1 MMVKTTDLKYLAI
14 IIVTAFVYSFG
25 LIFFTGVPARY
36 QLNSDAEVHLV
47 HWREFSNN
55 GRILLANDAM
65 FKLDIRPK
73 GELFVDKIIVKIGE
87 FFGFNILSW
96 SVIISYISLLIFLS
110 GVYFVVSRSLNNNL
124 MGFLVGLGSIIPA
137 FSLGGSSWGIPANG
151 FLPRDLA
158 LGLAVWLL
166 GLYLF
171 GIKNRSIW
179 SIGLM
184 FLVMGLLANW
194 YPLLFFHFSLALILA
209 DIIRLRSLNWNH
221 VFYGLIFC
229 TGAVFAISD
238 IVSKSLS
245 FTAINMEAFR
255 GRFSY
260 LLLES
265 WEYAFL
271 RYLRRFI
278 LYLVAVTAIYFAGR
292 KYFSRDSL
300 APLKPWYSLWLS
312 SAVLSLLGLYL
323 ENYTSFARFFVSR
336 LSVWFIFSSMVIVA
350 YNVWLAMSR
359 RSNIGYK
366 ILAIF
371 TVMVIF
377 LGQSMIPTAYR
388 NARDLRA
395 NSENYLKEMATI
407 EKLREITAPSDLIF
421 MNPDWA
427 GKIRTYG
434 ARGTYVSWKD
444 GNIAVL
450 DGAGALEWSRRLKEA
465 DETFN
470 SGSFTKIAAFGRA
483 NNIKYFLYNEN
494 EITGEQEIKKHNVF
508 ELKPYAVAKIIP

>member
-1 MMVKTTDLKYLAI
+1 MVKAADLKYLAI
-14 IIVTAFVYSFG
+14 IITTAFVYSFG

-47 HWREFSNN
+47 HWREFSSND
-55 GRILLANDAM
+55 RISLVNDAM

-73 GELFVDKIIVKIGE
+73 GELFIDKIIVKIGE
-87 FFGFNILSW
+87 FLGINILSW

-110 GVYFVVSRSLNNNL
+110 GVYFVVSRSLNNRL
-124 MGFLVGLGSIIPA
+124 VGFLVGLGSVIPA
-137 FSLGGSSWGIPANG
+137 FSLGGSSWGLPANG

-158 LGLAVWLL
+158 LGLAVWLF

-179 SIGLM
+179 NIRLM

-209 DIIRLRSLNWNH
+209 DIIRLKSLKLDH
-221 VFYGLIFC
+221 ILYGLIFC
-229 TGAVFAISD
+229 TGAIFAISD
-238 IVSKSLS
+238 IVSKSLN

-265 WEYAFL
+265 WEYAFF

-278 LYLVAVTAIYFAGR
+278 LYLMAVIAIYFAGR

-300 APLKPWYSLWLS
+300 SLLKPWHSLWLS

-323 ENYTSFARFFVSR
+323 ENYTSFARFFISR

-350 YNVWLAMSR
+350 YSIWLAADH
-359 RSNIGYK
+359 RSNMDYK
-366 ILAIF
+366 IPAIF
-371 TVMVIF
+371 AALIIF

-388 NARDLRA
+388 HARDLRA
-395 NSENYLKEMATI
+395 NSESYLKEMATI
-407 EKLREITAPSDLIF
+407 EKLKEITALGDLIF
-421 MNPDWA
+421 MNPDRA

-450 DGAGALEWSRRLKEA
+450 DGVGALEWSRRLKEA
-465 DETFN
+465 DESFN
-470 SGSFTKIAAFGRA
+470 SGSFAKIAAFGRA
-483 NNIKYFLYNEN
+483 NNIKYFLYNED
-494 EITGEQEIKKHNVF
+494 EIIGEEEIKKYNIF